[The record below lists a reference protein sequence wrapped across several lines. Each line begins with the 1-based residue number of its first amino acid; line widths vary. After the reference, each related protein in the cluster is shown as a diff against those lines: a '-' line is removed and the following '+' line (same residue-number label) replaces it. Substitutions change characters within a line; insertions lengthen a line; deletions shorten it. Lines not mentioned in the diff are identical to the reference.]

1 MNIILFLLEF
11 KCLLPVHTQSRMSD
25 ALNDANEFAGTQ
37 TLVQC
42 LTLHQML
49 HVEALTTLYLG
60 GPEFK
65 SRPADHI
72 F

>member
-1 MNIILFLLEF
+1 
-11 KCLLPVHTQSRMSD
+11 MSD
-25 ALNDANEFAGTQ
+25 ALNDANEFGGTQ

-42 LTLHQML
+42 LTLHQIWWGTDTCS
-49 HVEALTTLYLG
+49 VFDTAPNVTGGGTATFYLG

-65 SRPADHI
+65 SRPADQI